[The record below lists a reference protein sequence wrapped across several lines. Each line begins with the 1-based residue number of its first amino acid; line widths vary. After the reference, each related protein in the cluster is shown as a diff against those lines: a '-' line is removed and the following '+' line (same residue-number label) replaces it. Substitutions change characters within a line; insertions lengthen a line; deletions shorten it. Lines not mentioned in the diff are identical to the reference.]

1 MAGLNGVAPVGAPR
15 ASRGDCAEPGITRKT
30 RKTRRAAGT
39 RSNRGTKNTNRNA
52 NPEGNENGEPSS
64 GSPPNSSWRPSRVST
79 RPREP
84 QRLRRF
90 WVRVRVRVLCSP
102 VSSPLG
108 LSFPF
113 SIRSRPRGL
122 LLHGRSVARRLR
134 REKRTG
140 SRAAGSRAMNRRTR
154 NSSWQREGESET
166 RVNETEG
173 GLGGLRRSDWSFPVL
188 FALTSPATV
197 PCSPVCSAAA
207 GSPAPRSLSPSSELP
222 TSLAFGNDSGE
233 SQERLGSGPRGLSR

>member
-122 LLHGRSVARRLR
+122 LLHGRSAARRLR

-140 SRAAGSRAMNRRTR
+140 SRSAGSRAMNRRTR
-154 NSSWQREGESET
+154 NSSWQREGEPKIEI
-166 RVNETEG
+166 E
-173 GLGGLRRSDWSFPVL
+173 RSDWSFPICSRSHRRLLFLVRRFVPRLPAHRLPVL
-188 FALTSPATV
+188 SRLR
-197 PCSPVCSAAA
+197 AAA
-207 GSPAPRSLSPSSELP
+207 DFSCLR
-222 TSLAFGNDSGE
+222 
-233 SQERLGSGPRGLSR
+233 Q